1 MNICTE
7 IRRNLIIVELDFLL
21 FYEPRTFKYIIY
33 AR

>member
-7 IRRNLIIVELDFLL
+7 IRSLIIVELDFLL